1 MIAVEA
7 TAPER
12 VDRAHLNEAVMP
24 HIDTHGDRNVR

>member
-12 VDRAHLNEAVMP
+12 VDQARLDEAVMP
-24 HIDTHGDRNVR
+24 HIDAHGDRNVR